1 MEQKMTGTYLSRLL
15 ADNEEILLSTRRFW
29 FVLLKEIL
37 LDLII
42 MIILIAASAILM
54 PMIGLIAGIGFIVVL
69 IPFADLIRHAMDW
82 MNRQYLITNNR
93 VIQVSGIINKN
104 VIDSSLEKVNDV
116 KLSQS
121 FWGRIFGYG
130 DVEILTASELGT
142 NLFQFLGNPVAF
154 KKVMMDAKNRLS
166 GNSEDGGMRFM
177 NVVKERTIPDLIADL
192 DELRIKGI
200 ITPEEFQAKKKDLLS
215 RM

>member
-1 MEQKMTGTYLSRLL
+1 MTGNYINSLL

-37 LDLII
+37 LDLILFI
-42 MIILIAASAILM
+42 VC
-54 PMIGLIAGIGFIVVL
+54 IAGSTLLLPLVG
-69 IPFADLIRHAMDW
+69 PFAAIGYILAVIPLVDLVRQTLYW
-82 MNRQYLITNNR
+82 LNQQYLITNRR
-93 VIQVSGIINKN
+93 VIQVSGIINKS
-104 VIDSSLEKVNDV
+104 VTDSSLEKVNDV
-116 KLSQS
+116 KLTQT

-142 NLFQFLGNPVAF
+142 NLFKFLGDPMAF

-166 GNSEDGGMRFM
+166 GDGESNGMRFS
-177 NVVKERTIPDLIADL
+177 NVVKERTIPDLIAEL

>member
-1 MEQKMTGTYLSRLL
+1 MTGNYLNSLL
-15 ADNEEILLSTRRFW
+15 ADNEEVLLSIRRFW

-37 LDLII
+37 FDLILI
-42 MIILIAASAILM
+42 IILITASTFLISV
-54 PMIGLIAGIGFIVVL
+54 IGPFVVIGYVL
-69 IPFADLIRHAMDW
+69 VIIPLADLTRHVLDW
-82 MNRQYLITNNR
+82 LNRQYLITNRR
-93 VIQVSGIINKN
+93 VIQVSGIVNKS
-104 VIDSSLEKVNDV
+104 VTDSSLEKVNDV
-116 KLSQS
+116 KLTQT

-142 NLFQFLGNPVAF
+142 NLFQFLGDPVAF

-166 GNSEDGGMRFM
+166 GGMENGGMRFT
-177 NVVKERTIPDLIADL
+177 NVVKERTIPDLIAEL

-200 ITPEEFQAKKKDLLS
+200 ITQEEFQTKKKELLS

>member
-1 MEQKMTGTYLSRLL
+1 MTGNYLNSLL
-15 ADNEEILLSTRRFW
+15 ADNEDILLSTRRFW

-37 LDLII
+37 LDLILIIIIVTGISI
-42 MIILIAASAILM
+42 MMIMLVPFAAV
-54 PMIGLIAGIGFIVVL
+54 GFIL
-69 IPFADLIRHAMDW
+69 AIFPLADLIRRSLFW
-82 MNRQYLITNNR
+82 INQQYLITNRR
-93 VIQVSGIINKN
+93 VIQISGIINKN

-116 KLSQS
+116 KLTQS

-142 NLFQFLGNPVAF
+142 NLFQFLGDPVGF
-154 KKVMMDAKNRLS
+154 KKAMMDAKNRLS
-166 GNSEDGGMRFM
+166 GDADDGGMRFN
-177 NVVKERTIPDLIADL
+177 NVVKERTIPDLIAEL

-200 ITPEEFQAKKKDLLS
+200 VTQDEFLAKKKDLLS